1 MPHFLFAYHGGKMP
15 ETEAETEAEIARWQ
29 GWFDNISA
37 AIVDP
42 GNPIGESRTV
52 SDTGIVDDGGPNPL
66 SGYSIV
72 MADNIDAAVAMAR
85 DCPIIGNGSV
95 EVAKF
100 TNSRCRNSPSGL
112 AGQLAGPGWLWRTV
126 S

>member
-1 MPHFLFAYHGGKMP
+1 MPHFLFAYHGGKMS
-15 ETEAETEAEIARWQ
+15 ETEAETEAEIAHWQ

-52 SDTGIVDDGGPNPL
+52 SDTGIVDDGGSNPL

-85 DCPIIGNGSV
+85 DCPIIGNESV
-95 EVAKF
+95 EVAEIHEF
-100 TNSRCRNSPSGL
+100 TI
-112 AGQLAGPGWLWRTV
+112 
-126 S
+126 

>member
-15 ETEAETEAEIARWQ
+15 ETEAETEPEIARWQ

-66 SGYSIV
+66 SGYSY
-72 MADNIDAAVAMAR
+72 
-85 DCPIIGNGSV
+85 C
-95 EVAKF
+95 
-100 TNSRCRNSPSGL
+100 NS
-112 AGQLAGPGWLWRTV
+112 
-126 S
+126 